1 MEIPIHQPGGCAPFD
16 LIAQKDFDAG
26 DRVLR

>member
-1 MEIPIHQPGGCAPFD
+1 MEITIHQPGGCAPFD